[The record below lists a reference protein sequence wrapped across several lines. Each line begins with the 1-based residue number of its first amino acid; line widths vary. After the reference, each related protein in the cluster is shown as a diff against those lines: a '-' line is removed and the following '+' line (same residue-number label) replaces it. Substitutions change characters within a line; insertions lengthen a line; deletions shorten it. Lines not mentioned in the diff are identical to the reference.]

1 MDPAAMEEFRKLD
14 QEKNRL
20 EAEIKTLYEYLTE
33 DGMPGISGP
42 LVDDEGFPR
51 GDIDLYA
58 VRQARNK
65 YVCAQTDHIEVMKK
79 IEQAITALHAGAKVH
94 VPRSAPAAPTEGP
107 PEDEPM
113 GENQNVLVQVKL
125 AAPFAEIDEVS
136 AGSPA
141 EAAGLRV
148 GDLVCRFGTV
158 NLQDT
163 GDLNACFNA
172 IRDLVPRSAG
182 TTIPVTVLRGESPA
196 RVELQLTPQQW
207 AGRGL
212 LGCHMNPKP

>member
-1 MDPAAMEEFRKLD
+1 MEEFRKLD

-33 DGMPGISGP
+33 DGMPGVSGP

-65 YVCAQTDHIEVMKK
+65 YVCAQTDHMEVMKK
-79 IEQAITALHAGAKVH
+79 IEQAITALHAGTKVH
-94 VPRSAPAAPTEGP
+94 VPRAAPATATEV

-113 GENQNVLVQVKL
+113 PESQNVVLQVKM

-136 AGSPA
+136 EGSPA
-141 EAAGLRV
+141 QAAGLQV
-148 GDLVCRFGTV
+148 GDLICRFGQV

-182 TTIPVTVLRGESPA
+182 TAIPVTVIRGES
-196 RVELQLTPQQW
+196 RHELQLTPQQW